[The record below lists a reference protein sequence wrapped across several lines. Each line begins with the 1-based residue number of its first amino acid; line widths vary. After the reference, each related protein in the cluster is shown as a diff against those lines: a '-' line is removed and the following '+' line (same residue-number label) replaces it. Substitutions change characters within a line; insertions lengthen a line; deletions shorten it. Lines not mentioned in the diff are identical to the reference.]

1 MNIIEYY
8 YNDDNRMLHVE
19 FSTEKDGDGSYR
31 VLELILEDV
40 MFYSPSIIHEDD
52 TYNMDEND
60 IIDDTNRFQLLRST
74 RKSMKMFMTSFHEVA
89 TITT

>member
-8 YNDDNRMLHVE
+8 YNDDNRMLYVE
-19 FSTEKDGDGSYR
+19 FSTNQDGDNFYR

-40 MFYSPSIIHEDD
+40 MLYSPNIIHEDD

-60 IIDDTNRFQLLRST
+60 IIELIEQYLLDNDLPEELSL
-74 RKSMKMFMTSFHEVA
+74 
-89 TITT
+89 

>member
-19 FSTEKDGDGSYR
+19 FSTKQDGDGSYR

-40 MFYSPSIIHEDD
+40 MLYSPSIIQEDD

-60 IIDDTNRFQLLRST
+60 IIELIEQYLLDNDLPEEQSL
-74 RKSMKMFMTSFHEVA
+74 
-89 TITT
+89 